1 MFAPTSCVLPTCPGQ
16 AAQIHVRAKAGRQLA
31 IAAAMESRLQHDSQA
46 DRITYAE
53 FLYTL
58 DSVLVSNEGMK
69 LIVFLPGRS
78 NPKSLYPDLFKSPTL
93 YMHIRTNT

>member
-53 FLYTL
+53 FLYTGF
-58 DSVLVSNEGMK
+58 SVN
-69 LIVFLPGRS
+69 I
-78 NPKSLYPDLFKSPTL
+78 
-93 YMHIRTNT
+93 